1 LFDFLV
7 NSQTVIERSITIMMV
22 SMNAFQ
28 PNFAALQATA
38 NPANNVAQVKAQ
50 AEAVKMQADALETQ
64 AKTSGQKSKTKPAH
78 AGFKLDLQA

>member
-1 LFDFLV
+1 
-7 NSQTVIERSITIMMV
+7 MMV

-50 AEAVKMQADALETQ
+50 AEAVKMQADALEMQ
-64 AKTSGQKSKTKPAH
+64 AKAGQKPKTKPAT

>member
-1 LFDFLV
+1 
-7 NSQTVIERSITIMMV
+7 MMV
-22 SMNAFQ
+22 SMNAFT

-64 AKTSGQKSKTKPAH
+64 AKSNKPKTKPAH
-78 AGFKLDLQA
+78 TGLKLDLQA

>member
-1 LFDFLV
+1 
-7 NSQTVIERSITIMMV
+7 MMV
-22 SMNAFQ
+22 SMNAFT

-64 AKTSGQKSKTKPAH
+64 ATKKSKVATKAVGTG
-78 AGFKLDLQA
+78 AKLDLQA